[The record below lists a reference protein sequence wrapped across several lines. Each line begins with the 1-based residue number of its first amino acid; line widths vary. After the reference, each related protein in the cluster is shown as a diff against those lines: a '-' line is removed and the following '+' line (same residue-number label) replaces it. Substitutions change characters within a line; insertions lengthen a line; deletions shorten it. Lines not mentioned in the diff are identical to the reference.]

1 MAFVGVCCPD
11 WDIVAELRACFMSVG
26 IKTIC
31 GKFDYMRFYL
41 DIQVLWRH
49 HAFLIPRPYA
59 TKDLFELHREV
70 GGGW

>member
-1 MAFVGVCCPD
+1 M
-11 WDIVAELRACFMSVG
+11 
-26 IKTIC
+26 TIC